1 VPRRHLDLEGHEL
14 PTLSGARQLLQR
26 DKPLLSYEV
35 AVHRHQAHTKALLGY
50 IDSLGYSSFLI
61 EEIAGMTAD
70 VRNVLAVPASRLRAF
85 TSSPA
90 LTAAYLGNALLPV
103 DESTILLHAFPC
115 CAPKQPCCPG
125 GRNGCCAHWQVHKW
139 IGSVVAQGGADL
151 TFFTRRRWYDQG
163 WKPQLRDR
171 RERTNHVWQIRRPL
185 NMSGMT
191 NDQDVPRAFDVEAET
206 TTGSAFTRAVRESKP
221 RKVKTS

>member
-1 VPRRHLDLEGHEL
+1 MPRRHLDLEGHEL

-90 LTAAYLGNALLPV
+90 LTAAYLGNV
-103 DESTILLHAFPC
+103 RR
-115 CAPKQPCCPG
+115 AP
-125 GRNGCCAHWQVHKW
+125 RFA
-139 IGSVVAQGGADL
+139 GSPRL
-151 TFFTRRRWYDQG
+151 RRRR
-163 WKPQLRDR
+163 PAACPPVVLRLHR
-171 RERTNHVWQIRRPL
+171 PRLQSPLSASCPPRTLRPSSRWTRVPL
-185 NMSGMT
+185 CCTPSPAARPSSPAAPAAATAVARTGRSTSGSG
-191 NDQDVPRAFDVEAET
+191 R
-206 TTGSAFTRAVRESKP
+206 
-221 RKVKTS
+221 